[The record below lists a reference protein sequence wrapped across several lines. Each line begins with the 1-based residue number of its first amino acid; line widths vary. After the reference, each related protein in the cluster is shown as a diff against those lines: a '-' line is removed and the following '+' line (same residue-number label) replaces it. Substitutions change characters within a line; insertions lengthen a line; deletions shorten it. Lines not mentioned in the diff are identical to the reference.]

1 MSTVKVDITAISRV
15 RYSKVVDMEKEDY
28 ERYLAICDSETNC
41 RESDKKLTEIA
52 VKYGF
57 EPCDDQIEDI
67 DDPEDIEFDL
77 ID

>member
-1 MSTVKVDITAISRV
+1 MGTVKVNITATSTV
-15 RYSKVVDMEKEDY
+15 RYSKTVEMNEVDY
-28 ERYLAICDSETNC
+28 ERYLAICHSEMNS
-41 RESDKKLTEIA
+41 REIDEEVKEIA

-77 ID
+77 IS